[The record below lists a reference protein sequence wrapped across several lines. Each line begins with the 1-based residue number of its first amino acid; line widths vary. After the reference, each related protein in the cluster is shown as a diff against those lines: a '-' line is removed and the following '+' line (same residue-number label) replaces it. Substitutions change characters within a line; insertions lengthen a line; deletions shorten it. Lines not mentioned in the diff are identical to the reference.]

1 MKNIN
6 SFFQK
11 NRLLHGNFGTMLLQW
26 ISLLLIAFK
35 VLVKQVFDYFNNH
48 LFKKE
53 KNNFNNKQFVANF
66 FKIKQMSPQNKFI
79 KWSFLLVLLFTGV
92 NAFAQNPYPTTGD
105 HQVCINA
112 TEPYGVE
119 FHAGSTYAWTVTPLG
134 GGNGTVTAGATP
146 NLITVT
152 WTALGTATMQV
163 VETNSFGCVGDPV
176 TIIVTVNPKPILVIT
191 NPLAVCAPSTV
202 NITLPAITAG
212 STLAGATL
220 TYWTN
225 PAATIPYTTPT
236 AATAGTYY
244 IKATTTAGCFDIK
257 LVTVTVNPLP
267 ILVVTNPTAVCAPN
281 TVDITTA
288 AVTVGSTAGLTLTYW
303 TDIAATTSYT
313 TPTTATAGTYF
324 IKGTTAAGCFD
335 IKPVTV
341 TVNSL
346 LAPTINCGT
355 STTSTVTF
363 TWAAVAGATGY
374 NVSYTINGGASSP
387 VVAIGNALTHTV
399 TGLAGGDN
407 VLITVTPTGVGCFI
421 AATKSC
427 IATSCTPPTAT
438 ISYATPFCISTTAA
452 QSVTL
457 TGTGTFTGGNYSST
471 AGLSINATTGAITP
485 STSTA
490 SATPYVVTYTIAAS
504 GGCPAVTATTSVT
517 ITPQVAPTF
526 TGLPTSICSG
536 GTLTALPTTSVE
548 GITGTWSPA
557 LNNTTT
563 TPYTFTPTA
572 GICASIY
579 PLTITVNPILAPTIN
594 CGTSTTSS
602 VSFTWAAVG
611 AASGYNVSYNINA
624 GAPSAVTAIGNVL
637 TYTVNSL
644 VGGDNVT
651 ITITP
656 TGVGCFAA
664 ATKSCVATACT
675 PATATIS
682 YATPFCISTTT
693 AQTVTLNGTGAF
705 TGGTYSSVPAGLSLN
720 TTTGAITPSTSIANL
735 YSVTYTIA
743 ATGGCPAV
751 TATAP
756 VVITSLLAPIF
767 TGLPTAICSGGTLNA
782 LPTTS
787 DNGITGTWSPA
798 LSNTVTNTYTFTPTA
813 GLCASAYPPHTI
825 TVNPLPTPIIAG
837 PAPVCQTIGTN
848 YSTYSTPNVAGHTY
862 TWTVTGGTIIS
873 GQGTN
878 SIAVNWTTV
887 GTGNVNVT
895 ETITSTTCNAPATK
909 SVTINP
915 KPITTPITHN

>member
-11 NRLLHGNFGTMLLQW
+11 NSLLHGNFGTMLLQW

-324 IKGTTAAGCFD
+324 IKGTTAAGCLD

-341 TVNSL
+341 TVNPL
-346 LAPTINCGT
+346 LAPTVNCGT
-355 STTSTVTF
+355 STTNSVAF

-374 NVSYTINGGASSP
+374 NVSYTINGGAPSATVPIGNVLTYPVTGLVGGNTVVITVTPTGTGCFTAGSQSCIATACTPPSP
-387 VVAIGNALTHTV
+387 LINYTPSLFCISNTNVQAVIFGGTGAGLGTYTSTPAGLSIDANTGSITPSASTAGPYTVTYTIAASGGCPAVSATTSVTITPQVMPTFNPIAAICSGGTLSALPTTSLEGINGTWSPALSNTTIGNTVYTFTPTGVQCATTAPLTITVNPILAPTINCGTTTTNSVSFTWSAVGAASGYNVSYTINAGAVNNVGAIGNVLTYTV
-399 TGLAGGDN
+399 NGLIGNDN
-407 VLITVTPTGVGCFI
+407 VSITVTPTGVGCF
-421 AATKSC
+421 AAAPPKSC
-427 IATSCTPPTAT
+427 IATPCIPATAN
-438 ISYATPFCISTTAA
+438 IGYPGSPFCISNTN
-452 QSVTL
+452 VIPVGF
-457 TGTGTFTGGNYSST
+457 TGTTGGTYTSSP

-490 SATPYVVTYTIAAS
+490 NIYTVTYTIAAS
-504 GGCPAVTATTSVT
+504 GGCPA
-517 ITPQVAPTF
+517 F
-526 TGLPTSICSG
+526 T
-536 GTLTALPTTSVE
+536 
-548 GITGTWSPA
+548 
-557 LNNTTT
+557 
-563 TPYTFTPTA
+563 
-572 GICASIY
+572 
-579 PLTITVNPILAPTIN
+579 
-594 CGTSTTSS
+594 
-602 VSFTWAAVG
+602 
-611 AASGYNVSYNINA
+611 
-624 GAPSAVTAIGNVL
+624 
-637 TYTVNSL
+637 
-644 VGGDNVT
+644 
-651 ITITP
+651 
-656 TGVGCFAA
+656 
-664 ATKSCVATACT
+664 T
-675 PATATIS
+675 PAT
-682 YATPFCISTTT
+682 
-693 AQTVTLNGTGAF
+693 
-705 TGGTYSSVPAGLSLN
+705 
-720 TTTGAITPSTSIANL
+720 
-735 YSVTYTIA
+735 
-743 ATGGCPAV
+743 
-751 TATAP
+751 

-767 TGLPTAICSGGTLNA
+767 TGLPIAICSGGTLNA

-825 TVNPLPTPIIAG
+825 TVNPLPTPVITG

-895 ETITSTTCNAPATK
+895 ETITSTNCNAPATK